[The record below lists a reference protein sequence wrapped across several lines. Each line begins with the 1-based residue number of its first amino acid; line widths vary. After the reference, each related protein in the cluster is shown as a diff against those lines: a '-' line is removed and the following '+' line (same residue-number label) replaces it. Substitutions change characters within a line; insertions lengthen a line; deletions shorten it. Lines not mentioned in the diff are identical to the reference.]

1 MKQKDIIGRVERIV
15 LPELAT
21 APLYARID
29 TGAKTSSI
37 SASARLDKDGQ
48 LHVTFLGFD
57 TEVTKT
63 FRHFSKTVVAS
74 SNGHAQERYK
84 VLLSL
89 TLKKRKIRAHF
100 TLADRTTQ
108 VYPILIGRNVLY
120 GKFIVDVTKGTP
132 LTEAE
137 HARTEGLQGGEE

>member
-1 MKQKDIIGRVERIV
+1 MTKDTIGRVERV
-15 LPELAT
+15 VMPELSDS
-21 APLYARID
+21 PLHARID

-37 SASARLDKDGQ
+37 SAVTKLENDGRLV
-48 LHVTFLGFD
+48 VTFLGFD
-57 TEVTKT
+57 REVTRT
-63 FRHFSKTVVAS
+63 FRHYTTTVVAS

-89 TLKKRKIRAHF
+89 VLKKRKIRAHF

-108 VYPILIGRNVLY
+108 VYPVLIGRNVLY
-120 GKFIVDVTKGTP
+120 GKFIVDVAKGTP

-137 HARTEGLQGGEE
+137 HARTVSLQGGEE